1 MKKIFNLLILLAV
14 SQISA
19 KALTT
24 PEAFLSQLPSVPSV
38 ACASDRSVVDKFS
51 DRIYEVK
58 ASLKEVIDR
67 FHEEAESKGEEIQS
81 NSDEK
86 KSLKT
91 AEKDISEQYGVS
103 MSDLDKVGEMSDA
116 EQEKWAKNYAGKM
129 MQQAQKDPKSAIKKG
144 DHSAR
149 LFQLAKEQKELG
161 ETITERMNRVSEIF
175 RSVDLQ
181 DTIESRKLE
190 ERIKPLEKELC
201 SGICTAAEIA
211 RSNAAEKQI
220 YNLKIQYCEKMSP
233 LQSNALN
240 QYLTTLKTLFPIYR
254 RLTEVENE
262 IARDQFGDI
271 VPVDLSCYSAVDE
284 YATALLDAY
293 KFWVGKYRE

>member
-67 FHEEAESKGEEIQS
+67 FHEEAEAKGEELQN

-103 MSDLDKVGEMSDA
+103 MSDLEKVGEMSDA
-116 EQEKWAKNYAGKM
+116 EQEKWAQNYAGKM
-129 MQQAQKDPKSAIKKG
+129 MQQAQKDPKAAIKKG

-161 ETITERMNRVSEIF
+161 ETITSRMERVSAIF
-175 RSVDLQ
+175 KSVDQQ
-181 DTIESRKLE
+181 DTIELKKLE

-240 QYLTTLKTLFPIYR
+240 QYLTTLKSLFPIYR
-254 RLTEVENE
+254 RLTEVQNE
-262 IARDQFGDI
+262 TARDQFGDI

-284 YATALLDAY
+284 YATALLKAY
-293 KFWVGKYRE
+293 NYWVGKYEN

>member
-1 MKKIFNLLILLAV
+1 MKKLFNLLVVLVV
-14 SQISA
+14 SQISV

-38 ACASDRSVVDKFS
+38 ACAADRSVVDKFS

-58 ASLKEVIDR
+58 ASLKEVIDKI
-67 FHEEAESKGEEIQS
+67 HEEAEAKGEELQNNS
-81 NSDEK
+81 NEK

-103 MSDLDKVGEMSDA
+103 MSDLEKVGEMSDA
-116 EQEKWAKNYAGKM
+116 EQEKWAQNYAGKM
-129 MQQAQKDPKSAIKKG
+129 MQQAQKDPKSAVKKG

-161 ETITERMNRVSEIF
+161 ETLTGRMERISALF
-175 RSVDLQ
+175 KSVDQQ
-181 DTIESRKLE
+181 DTIESQKLE

-201 SGICTAAEIA
+201 SGICSPAEIA

-254 RLTEVENE
+254 KLTEVENE
-262 IARDQFGDI
+262 MASDQFGDI

-293 KFWVGKYRE
+293 KYWVGKYRE

>member
-116 EQEKWAKNYAGKM
+116 EQEKWAQNYAGKM
-129 MQQAQKDPKSAIKKG
+129 MQQAQKDPKSAIKKV
-144 DHSAR
+144 
-149 LFQLAKEQKELG
+149 
-161 ETITERMNRVSEIF
+161 ITAPDYFNLQ
-175 RSVDLQ
+175 RSKKNLV
-181 DTIESRKLE
+181 
-190 ERIKPLEKELC
+190 KP
-201 SGICTAAEIA
+201 
-211 RSNAAEKQI
+211 
-220 YNLKIQYCEKMSP
+220 
-233 LQSNALN
+233 
-240 QYLTTLKTLFPIYR
+240 
-254 RLTEVENE
+254 
-262 IARDQFGDI
+262 
-271 VPVDLSCYSAVDE
+271 
-284 YATALLDAY
+284 
-293 KFWVGKYRE
+293 

>member
-1 MKKIFNLLILLAV
+1 MKKLLNLLVVLVV

-86 KSLKT
+86 KSLNT

-144 DHSAR
+144 DHSTR

-161 ETITERMNRVSEIF
+161 ETITEKMNRVSEIF
-175 RSVDLQ
+175 KSVDLQ

-201 SGICTAAEIA
+201 SGICTPAEIA

-233 LQSNALN
+233 LQSNALS

-271 VPVDLSCYSAVDE
+271 VPADLSCYSAVDE
-284 YATALLDAY
+284 YATALLEAY
-293 KFWVGKYRE
+293 KYRVGKYRD

>member
-1 MKKIFNLLILLAV
+1 MKKLLNLLVVFVV

-38 ACASDRSVVDKFS
+38 ACASDRTVVDKFS
-51 DRIYEVK
+51 DRVNEVK
-58 ASLKEVIDR
+58 ASLKEVIDQI
-67 FHEEAESKGEEIQS
+67 HEEAEVIGEDLQ
-81 NSDEK
+81 NNTDGK
-86 KSLKT
+86 KALKT
-91 AEKDISEQYGVS
+91 AQKDISEQYGVS
-103 MSDLDKVGEMSDA
+103 MSDLEKVGEMSDA
-116 EQEKWAKNYAGKM
+116 EQEKWAQNYAGKM
-129 MQQAQKDPKSAIKKG
+129 MNQAQKDPKSAIKKG

-161 ETITERMNRVSEIF
+161 ETITSRMERVSAIF
-175 RSVDLQ
+175 KSVDLQ

-190 ERIKPLEKELC
+190 EKIKPLEKELC
-201 SGICTAAEIA
+201 SGICTPAEIA

-240 QYLTTLKTLFPIYR
+240 QYLTTLKTLIPIYR

-284 YATALLDAY
+284 YADVLLEAY
-293 KFWVGKYRE
+293 KYWVGKYEN